1 MKTIAQ
7 LSGLLRKGKVDPV
20 ELVEGV
26 LDAITFYGDQTL
38 FIDVFADRA
47 RKEARASR
55 KRFKSGAAVS
65 ALDGIPLGWK
75 DLFDVKGRVTTA
87 GSVVLK
93 SNPPAAHDAVLLQ
106 TATSAGAVTVGTLN
120 MTEFAY
126 SGIGLNPH
134 YGTPRNPRDPVVHR
148 VPGGSS
154 SASGAVVAAGLL
166 PAAIGTDT
174 GGSVRI
180 PASFNGVVGYKSS
193 TGHFPMAGVFPLS
206 RTLDTL
212 GPIANTAEDCAIF
225 EAMLAGRKKAVAAAP
240 SLQGLEFVVPTNVV
254 FDGAEAEVL
263 ANFERSLKQL
273 ASAGA
278 RIKRKAI
285 PVFESIQALNASRG
299 HILGIEALHLHWER
313 VHGPDAGRMDQRV
326 VQRIRLSEKMSAIDL
341 VEVLQQRRKLIAEF
355 SVLTGDATVLFPTT
369 PTVAMPVAPLEA
381 DQNEFFR
388 ANAKTLRNT
397 TIGNFLDWCGVSLPN
412 GIGEGGMPTGL
423 LLSASHGRDA
433 EILAV
438 AQRVQLVIGG

>member
-1 MKTIAQ
+1 MKTVAQ
-7 LSGLLRKGKVDPV
+7 LSGLLRKGKADPV

-26 LDAITFYGDQTL
+26 LDAIASHGDQAL
-38 FIDVFADRA
+38 FIDVLAARA
-47 RKEARASR
+47 RKEARAAR
-55 KRFKSGAAVS
+55 KRFRSGVALS

-87 GSVVLK
+87 GSLVLK
-93 SNPPAAHDAVLLQ
+93 SDPPAAHDAALLQ
-106 TATSAGAVTVGTLN
+106 VAANAGAVTVGTLN

-134 YGTPRNPRDPVVHR
+134 YGTPRNPRDPSVHR

-180 PASFNGVVGYKSS
+180 PASFNGIVGYKSS
-193 TGHFPMAGVFPLS
+193 TGHYPMEGVFPLS

-212 GPIANTAEDCAIF
+212 GPLANTAEDCAIID
-225 EAMLAGRKKAVAAAP
+225 AVLCGRKKAVAAAP
-240 SLQGLEFVVPTNVV
+240 SLKGMEFAIPTNVV
-254 FDGAEAEVL
+254 FESAEAEVL
-263 ANFERSLKQL
+263 ANFEHSLKQL

-285 PVFESIQALNASRG
+285 PVFNAIQALNASRG

-313 VHGPDAGRMDQRV
+313 VHGPDAGRIDQRV
-326 VQRIRLSEKMSAIDL
+326 VQRIMLSEKMLAIDL

-355 SVLTGDATVLFPTT
+355 NALTGGAMVLFPTT

-381 DQNEFFR
+381 DHSEFFR

-412 GIGEGGMPTGL
+412 GAGQGGMPTGL
-423 LLSASHGRDA
+423 LISASHGRDA